1 MTRPAAPLLG
11 RRVVVTRPRPQAPAL
26 AERLAALGAE
36 PILFPTIAIAPLDD
50 YAALDAALRR
60 LPEFAWVVFTSAN
73 AVDMVCR
80 RLSALG
86 LDGAL
91 ARGPAR
97 LAAIGPATARALESY
112 GAAVTA
118 LPDEY
123 VAEALP
129 ASLGPVAGQRLLL
142 PQAELARDVLAVEL
156 SRRGA
161 WVEALPAY
169 RTLPAAPDPAG
180 LAALRQG
187 VDALTFTSASAVV
200 NFVRLVAGGDQYPA
214 LAGPPRTAFDGLPL
228 PRLSGVVV
236 ACIGPITA
244 QAARAAG
251 LPVAVVPAA
260 YTLDGLVAGLA
271 GHFARPAPQL
281 EEY

>member
-1 MTRPAAPLLG
+1 MTPPAAPLAG

-26 AERLAALGAE
+26 AARLSALGAE

-50 YAALDAALRR
+50 TTALDAALRR
-60 LPEFAWVVFTSAN
+60 LPEFDWVVFTSAN
-73 AVDMVCR
+73 AVDMASR

-86 LDGAL
+86 LEGAL
-91 ARGPAR
+91 GRGPAR
-97 LAAIGPATARALESY
+97 MAAIGPATARALEAL

-129 ASLGPVAGQRLLL
+129 DTLGAVAGQRVLL
-142 PQAELARDVLAVEL
+142 PQAELARDVLAAEL
-156 SRRGA
+156 ARRGA
-161 WVEALPAY
+161 LVEALPAY
-169 RTLPAAPDPAG
+169 RTLPPAPDPAG

-187 VDALTFTSASAVV
+187 VDALTFTSTSAVV
-200 NFVRLVAGGDQYPA
+200 NFVRLVSGGDRYVEPA
-214 LAGPPRTAFDGLPL
+214 EQPRSVPAGPPLPSL
-228 PRLSGVVV
+228 AGVAV

-251 LPVAVVPAA
+251 LPVSVVPAA
-260 YTLDGLVAGLA
+260 YTLDGLVDALA
-271 GHFARPAPQL
+271 GHFARPAPRL
-281 EEY
+281 EET